1 MTMEIPESQRTSPI
15 RGKFPP
21 DELNLFDYL
30 RVLSKHRWMIG
41 LVCLATAL
49 AVGLVSF
56 LSPPVFVATAS
67 VVPPMQTMG
76 GNPGLEM
83 GLLGGGGGSSLLR
96 KVMDVSS
103 VVDMYVGILQ
113 SRAATDAIVD
123 RFDLVHA
130 YEVGGSRHR
139 ARTRLRGSTSFS
151 VSDDGI
157 LYLTVEDTDPNR
169 AAEIANAYIEQLDHL
184 NKKLS
189 AGQSTSKRIFL
200 ETRLKDMEAN
210 LGRQDIPSREEQVQ
224 EVLYELL
231 MRELEI
237 AKIEEAKSMPTIQIL
252 DPAVPPE
259 RRKAR
264 RTVVKA
270 TLSAI
275 IAFVCMVF
283 VAFGREYAREY
294 REQEAMQRLPVLGAS
309 MQPAEATRR
318 DDHTRPVW
326 AVRRKRIQAGEQPVE
341 SANPVQH
348 V

>member
-1 MTMEIPESQRTSPI
+1 METMAGDASLP
-15 RGKFPP
+15 
-21 DELNLFDYL
+21 
-30 RVLSKHRWMIG
+30 MG
-41 LVCLATAL
+41 L
-49 AVGLVSF
+49 
-56 LSPPVFVATAS
+56 
-67 VVPPMQTMG
+67 MG
-76 GNPGLEM
+76 GTGA
-83 GLLGGGGGSSLLR
+83 SLLR

-113 SRAATDAIVD
+113 SRAASDAIID
-123 RFDLVHA
+123 RFDLTRV
-130 YEVGGSRHR
+130 YEVNSSRHR
-139 ARTRLRGSTSFS
+139 ARTRLRRNADFN
-151 VSDDGI
+151 VSDDSI
-157 LYLTVEDTDPNR
+157 LYITVQDRDPNR
-169 AAEIANAYIEQLDHL
+169 AAEIANAYVEQLDHL

-252 DPAVPPE
+252 DPAAPPE

-270 TLSAI
+270 MLAGI

-294 REQEAMQRLPVLGAS
+294 REREAMRRLPVLGAS
-309 MQPAEATRR
+309 MPPAEPARR

-326 AVRRKRIQAGEQPVE
+326 AVRRKRIQAGEKPAE
-341 SANPVQH
+341 SANPVQR